1 MFFRRC
7 EKIEI
12 DGKVFE
18 LSNATNVE
26 TYNCKMQFMDVYN
39 SIEFINEMDESNFTS
54 KKKEMVAFLKE
65 FDKKYIK

>member
-39 SIEFINEMDESNFTS
+39 SIEFINEI
-54 KKKEMVAFLKE
+54 
-65 FDKKYIK
+65 DKKYIK